1 MSFALQVTQCFNYI
15 ISFAQSIGEFVLT
28 DCDMKIKPRGKIYS
42 INEGYYKYFDQET
55 KDYVESV
62 KNPKV
67 KQTRIGWHTLWPLSL
82 TSMQL

>member
-1 MSFALQVTQCFNYI
+1 MVNYAPFLFQLSI
-15 ISFAQSIGEFVLT
+15 QSIGEFVLT
-28 DCDMKIKPRGKIYS
+28 DCDIKIKPRGKIYS

-67 KQTRIGWHTLWPLSL
+67 SVKK
-82 TSMQL
+82 

>member
-1 MSFALQVTQCFNYI
+1 
-15 ISFAQSIGEFVLT
+15 VLT
-28 DCDMKIKPRGKIYS
+28 DSDIKIKPRGKIYS

-67 KQTRIGWHTLWPLSL
+67 NIEPLPGL
-82 TSMQL
+82 LERTV

>member
-1 MSFALQVTQCFNYI
+1 MSFALQVTQCFNFI
-15 ISFAQSIGEFVLT
+15 ISFVQSIGEFVLT

-67 KQTRIGWHTLWPLSL
+67 STHAICKLQAKYWSWV
-82 TSMQL
+82 